1 MNLPFWIK
9 NASVVLGVRGPEVK
23 YGAAGQSSQ
32 SVQVEVLQKNNKHK
46 CYCLSCNALICIS
59 EVFPETFIIFFL
71 VHFDAWLNIRR
82 PAGPVK

>member
-9 NASVVLGVRGPEVK
+9 NASVVLGVRDPEVK

-71 VHFDAWLNIRR
+71 CTLM
-82 PAGPVK
+82 PG